1 MDMNASVLKT
11 LFNRLHKFV
20 MGTADEQVDL
30 GDGRKLP
37 TLSGIE
43 KQSKSMGMLQV
54 CQDYSTLAIANAD
67 ATANRLKPGQ
77 IIRVWDDIAKFN
89 GYYELSSAMNLVKK
103 DLVDLIGMKEVNRR
117 TDIERTDF
125 GTKHRIFVMDVDR
138 PLVGQ
143 AKHWFS
149 QGLLHITSGDLS
161 RATTMTLAFGF
172 KSDGSVYRDASY
184 RSELGTAEELPF
196 ELRIN
201 FSEEGGHYRV
211 TAEIDTTVDCRFYST
226 VSIYPDSM
234 RF

>member
-1 MDMNASVLKT
+1 MEMNASVLKT
-11 LFNRLHKFV
+11 LFNRLYKFV

-54 CQDYSTLAIANAD
+54 CRDYSTLAIANAD

-77 IIRVWDDIAKFN
+77 IVRVWDDIAKFN

-149 QGLLHITSGDLS
+149 QGLLHITSGDSS
-161 RATTMTLAFGF
+161 RATTLTFVFGF
-172 KSDGSVYRDASY
+172 KSDGSFYRDAYTLS
-184 RSELGTAEELPF
+184 LCPAEELPV
-196 ELRIN
+196 ELIIN

-211 TAEIDTTVDCRFYST
+211 TAEIDTTVDCRFYSN
-226 VSIYPDSM
+226 VSIYPDST

>member
-1 MDMNASVLKT
+1 MEMNASVLKT
-11 LFNRLHKFV
+11 LFNRLYKFV

-54 CQDYSTLAIANAD
+54 CRDYSTLAIANAD

-149 QGLLHITSGDLS
+149 QGLLHITSGDSS
-161 RATTMTLAFGF
+161 RATTLTFVFGF
-172 KSDGSVYRDASY
+172 KSDGSFYRDAYTLS
-184 RSELGTAEELPF
+184 LCPAEELPV
-196 ELRIN
+196 ELIIN

-211 TAEIDTTVDCRFYST
+211 TAEIDTTVDCRFYSN
-226 VSIYPDSM
+226 VSIYPDST

>member
-1 MDMNASVLKT
+1 MEMNASVLKT
-11 LFNRLHKFV
+11 LFNRLYKFV

-54 CQDYSTLAIANAD
+54 CRDYPTLAIANAD

-149 QGLLHITSGDLS
+149 QGLLHITSGDSS
-161 RATTMTLAFGF
+161 RATTLTFVFGF
-172 KSDGSVYRDASY
+172 KSDGSFYRDAYTLS
-184 RSELGTAEELPF
+184 LCQAEELPV
-196 ELRIN
+196 ELIIN

-211 TAEIDTTVDCRFYST
+211 TAEIDTTVDCRFYSN
-226 VSIYPDSM
+226 VSIYPDST

>member
-11 LFNRLHKFV
+11 LFNKLHKFV
-20 MGTADEQVDL
+20 MGNADEQVDL

-43 KQSKSMGMLQV
+43 KKSISMGMLQV
-54 CQDYSTLAIANAD
+54 CRDYSTLEIANAD
-67 ATANRLKPGQ
+67 AIARRLEPGQ
-77 IIRVWDDIAKFN
+77 IVRVWDDIPKFN
-89 GYYELSSAMNLVKK
+89 GYYELSSAMNFVKK
-103 DLVDLIGMKEVNRR
+103 DLVDLIGMKEVSRR

-125 GTKHRIFVMDVDR
+125 GTKHHIFVMDVDR

-149 QGLLHITSGDLS
+149 QGLLHVTSGDSS
-161 RATTMTLAFGF
+161 RATTITLAFGF
-172 KSDGSVYRDASY
+172 KSDGSVYRDAYTLSL
-184 RSELGTAEELPF
+184 SPNEELPF

-211 TAEIDTTVDCRFYST
+211 TAEIETTVDCSFYST
-226 VSIYPDSM
+226 VSIYPNSP

>member
-1 MDMNASVLKT
+1 MEMNASVLKT

-54 CQDYSTLAIANAD
+54 CRDYSTLAIANAD

-103 DLVDLIGMKEVNRR
+103 DLVDLIGIQEIQQPIAIQRHSSGVRHVVF
-117 TDIERTDF
+117 E
-125 GTKHRIFVMDVDR
+125 MDVGK

-149 QGLLHITSGDLS
+149 QGLLHITSGDSS
-161 RATTMTLAFGF
+161 RATTLTFVFGF
-172 KSDGSVYRDASY
+172 KSDGSFYRDAYTLS
-184 RSELGTAEELPF
+184 LHTAEELPF
-196 ELRIN
+196 ELIIN

-211 TAEIDTTVDCRFYST
+211 KAEIDTTVDCSFYST
-226 VSIYPDSM
+226 VSIYPNSP

>member
-1 MDMNASVLKT
+1 MEMNASVLKT

-43 KQSKSMGMLQV
+43 KQSKSMGMLHV
-54 CQDYSTLAIANAD
+54 CRDYSTLAIANAD

-149 QGLLHITSGDLS
+149 QGLLHITSGDSS
-161 RATTMTLAFGF
+161 RAATMTLAFGF
-172 KSDGSVYRDASY
+172 KSDGSVYRDAYTLS
-184 RSELGTAEELPF
+184 LCPTEELPV
-196 ELRIN
+196 ELKIN
-201 FSEEGGHYRV
+201 FIEEGGHYRV
-211 TAEIDTTVDCRFYST
+211 TAEIDTTVDCSFYST
-226 VSIYPDSM
+226 VSIYPNSP

>member
-11 LFNRLHKFV
+11 LFNLLHKFV

-54 CQDYSTLAIANAD
+54 CRDYSTLAIANAD

-89 GYYELSSAMNLVKK
+89 GYYELSSAMNFVKK
-103 DLVDLIGMKEVNRR
+103 DLVDLAGIQEIQQPIAIQRR
-117 TDIERTDF
+117 SSGVQHVAFEMYV
-125 GTKHRIFVMDVDR
+125 GE

-143 AKHWFS
+143 SKHWFAEGLFHYTVGDMS
-149 QGLLHITSGDLS
+149 QVVSYIVT
-161 RATTMTLAFGF
+161 FGF
-172 KSDGSVYRDASY
+172 NGDGSTYSHVKLLNEAGTPDRPPYVIHLFMSPEGDSY
-184 RSELGTAEELPF
+184 RVSNEVTTELECAF
-196 ELRIN
+196 
-201 FSEEGGHYRV
+201 FSK
-211 TAEIDTTVDCRFYST
+211 
-226 VSIYPDSM
+226 VSIYPDSP

>member
-11 LFNRLHKFV
+11 LFNKLHKFV
-20 MGTADEQVDL
+20 MGSADEQVDL

-43 KQSKSMGMLQV
+43 KKSISMGMLQV
-54 CQDYSTLAIANAD
+54 CRDYSTLEIANAD
-67 ATANRLKPGQ
+67 AISRRLEPGQ
-77 IIRVWDDIAKFN
+77 IIRVWDDIPKFN
-89 GYYELSSAMNLVKK
+89 GYHELSKSLNFVKK
-103 DLVDLIGMKEVNRR
+103 DLVDLAGLKEVNRR
-117 TDIERTDF
+117 TDIERTNF
-125 GTKHRIFVMDVDR
+125 GLKHNIFVMDVDR

-143 AKHWFS
+143 AKHWFA

-161 RATTMTLAFGF
+161 RATSMTLAFGF
-172 KSDGSVYRDASY
+172 KSDGTVYRDASY

-211 TAEIDTTVDCRFYST
+211 IAEIDTQDDCRFYSM
-226 VSIYPDSM
+226 VSLYPDSM

>member
-1 MDMNASVLKT
+1 MEMNASVLKT
-11 LFNRLHKFV
+11 LFNRLYKFV

-54 CQDYSTLAIANAD
+54 CRDYSTLAIANAD

-77 IIRVWDDIAKFN
+77 IVRVWDDIAKFN

-125 GTKHRIFVMDVDR
+125 GTKHRIFVMDIDR

-149 QGLLHITSGDLS
+149 QGLLHITSGDSS
-161 RATTMTLAFGF
+161 RATTLTFVFGF
-172 KSDGSVYRDASY
+172 KSDGSFYRDAYTLS
-184 RSELGTAEELPF
+184 LCPAEELPV
-196 ELRIN
+196 ELIIN

-211 TAEIDTTVDCRFYST
+211 TAEIDTTVDCRFYSN
-226 VSIYPDSM
+226 VSIYPDST

>member
-1 MDMNASVLKT
+1 MEMNASVLKT

-54 CQDYSTLAIANAD
+54 CRDYSTLAIANAD

-103 DLVDLIGMKEVNRR
+103 DLVDLIGIQEIQQPIAIQRHSSGVRHVVF
-117 TDIERTDF
+117 E
-125 GTKHRIFVMDVDR
+125 MDVGK

-143 AKHWFS
+143 SKHWFAEGLFHYTVGNMS
-149 QGLLHITSGDLS
+149 QVVNYIVT
-161 RATTMTLAFGF
+161 FGF
-172 KSDGSVYRDASY
+172 KEDGTTYSQVKFLNEAGTPDRPPYIIHLFMSHEGDSY
-184 RSELGTAEELPF
+184 RVSNEVTTELECAF
-196 ELRIN
+196 
-201 FSEEGGHYRV
+201 FSK
-211 TAEIDTTVDCRFYST
+211 AN
-226 VSIYPDSM
+226 IYPNSP